1 MPYSRSTANF
11 SDSGTLRI
19 VPVRNV
25 DEQMTAVVRPL

>member
-11 SDSGTLRI
+11 TDSGTSRI
-19 VPVRNV
+19 VAVRNV